1 MKTKLFSAL
10 LAAFCLT
17 STFSFAQ
24 TGENSNPYAIFGSK
38 PYVAGTEQGKEA
50 VKVFVIEN
58 IAEGSNV
65 ARVEHNT
72 ETGVVTYFD
81 IAVEI
86 LGHKQLKQGERAWP
100 SQDPKWTKN

>member
-58 IAEGSNV
+58 IA
-65 ARVEHNT
+65 
-72 ETGVVTYFD
+72 
-81 IAVEI
+81 
-86 LGHKQLKQGERAWP
+86 
-100 SQDPKWTKN
+100 